1 MSETENKPGWQAK
14 ALKMVL
20 VLVAVIV
27 VSVGAL
33 EAAYFSTL
41 QTITRNKAQKVQQG
55 VLSVLGFDASLEG
68 LSARFKENIDIKEF
82 PGVKGKTFTVW
93 TGKKDGKTVGYAAR
107 MRGGAFQGIV
117 DIVIGYAPDLNQTT
131 GLEVIETGETPG
143 LGGEMTTCRPDY
155 CFKREFDHLST
166 VPQVEFIKYREPE
179 KPNQFKAIT
188 GATFSTTAIRNFV
201 NEALEQLR
209 ALQAAGKL

>member
-1 MSETENKPGWQAK
+1 MSETEKKPAWQAK

-33 EAAYFSTL
+33 EAAYYSTL
-41 QTITRNKAQKVQQG
+41 GTITQNQARKVQLG
-55 VLSVLGFDASLEG
+55 VLSVLGFDTSPEG
-68 LSARFKENIDIKEF
+68 LSARFEQQVTTEAF
-82 PGVKGKTFTVW
+82 PQAGGKTFVVW
-93 TGKKDGKTVGYAAR
+93 TGKKDGQTSGYAVR

-117 DIVIGYAPDLNQTT
+117 DIVIGYTPDLSQTT

-155 CFKREFDHLST
+155 CFKKEFDHLST
-166 VPQVEFIKYREPE
+166 EPRVEFIKYREPE

-188 GATFSTTAIRNFV
+188 GATFSSTAIRNFV
-201 NEALEQLR
+201 NKALSRLR
-209 ALQAAGKL
+209 ALQAAGTL